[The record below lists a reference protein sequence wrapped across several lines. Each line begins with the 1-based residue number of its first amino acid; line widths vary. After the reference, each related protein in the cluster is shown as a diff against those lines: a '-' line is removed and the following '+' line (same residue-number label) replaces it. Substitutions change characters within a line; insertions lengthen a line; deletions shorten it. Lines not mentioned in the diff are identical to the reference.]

1 MTRLARIAP
10 EIPVSDLS
18 RSTEYYETKLGFRVA
33 MQMPEGAY
41 AVVER
46 DDVAIHLFQDA
57 RAIGPVSIHVF
68 TDGLDELYAELVGRG
83 ANMSQEITDK
93 PWGCRDFRVVDD
105 SGNILKFTEPAAES

>member
-33 MQMPEGAY
+33 MWMPDGAY

-46 DDVAIHLFQDA
+46 DDVAIHLFHDA
-57 RAIGPVSIHVF
+57 SAAAPVSIHVF
-68 TDGLDELYAELVGRG
+68 TDGLDELYAELVQRG
-83 ANMSQEITDK
+83 ANLTEQIANR
-93 PWGCRDFRVVDD
+93 PWGCRDFRVLDD
-105 SGNILKFTEPAAES
+105 SGNTIKFTEPAADN